1 MGGWVWTVTKL
12 VLTTFL
18 RALAFQDSVDTVLSL
33 HVCLRPG
40 CTVDK
45 GGDNVR
51 IMPDHTELAPGG
63 AYGPVL
69 DHNALV
75 RFGLS

>member
-1 MGGWVWTVTKL
+1 MDCDQTGFDNILESTSIPR
-12 VLTTFL
+12 L
-18 RALAFQDSVDTVLSL
+18 RGHSPPFTY
-33 HVCLRPG
+33 VCLRPG